1 MKEVYIEGVNGDKSI
16 GETVVVED
24 ARELVT
30 AIRRAAADVL
40 GVRSYT
46 INDRSGD
53 AVTPIGLSDMEDKF
67 ESICAISISPYN
79 KAGI

>member
-1 MKEVYIEGVNGDKSI
+1 MKEVYIEGVNGDRSI

-24 ARELVT
+24 ARELVA
-30 AIRRAAADVL
+30 AIRKAASETL

-53 AVTPIGLSDMEDKF
+53 AVTPIGLSDMEEKF
-67 ESICAISISPYN
+67 DSICAVSIVPYN

>member
-1 MKEVYIEGVNGDKSI
+1 MKEVYIEGINGNRSV
-16 GETVVVED
+16 GETVVVEN
-24 ARELVT
+24 ARELIE
-30 AIRRAAADVL
+30 AIRKAASESL

-53 AVTPIGLSDMEDKF
+53 AVTPIGLDSMDEKF
-67 ESICAISISPYN
+67 ESICAISIVPYN